1 VLQILFTLLHIM
13 GIKAYFTYLKIAFGI
28 AILSIFVGILVLIF
42 RGSNFVESWNGFV
55 SSAGMGLSYDKVIET
70 AVADGFNPD
79 QPFSLSKTLAMMPLV
94 FWIVGFF
101 NGSPQIGG
109 EVKRA
114 RSTQFIAQVVAVM
127 INGAIVAL
135 LAIMVNAL
143 IGGKFLACLGY
154 LFYAKPDLLNMGVT
168 PDFNFMISV
177 LSRSAP
183 VIGLMGLGY
192 LFWAINGTPNIIALV
207 TRSLLA
213 YSFDRMAPEWVGDV
227 SEKYH
232 TPVKAI
238 IFTAV
243 MGLVAVAVIVFV
255 KQASLLSSMMA
266 QMFTYLVMAVAAIL
280 FPYKFPKLWESSTS
294 ARKVFGI
301 PLLTIT
307 GVGSLLVI
315 GLMSYYFGFYSMFG
329 ANTPLS
335 LTVVA
340 ISIILCA
347 IYYYAFR
354 AYQKGKGIDVDLAY
368 KEIPPE

>member
-1 VLQILFTLLHIM
+1 
-13 GIKAYFTYLKIAFGI
+13 
-28 AILSIFVGILVLIF
+28 
-42 RGSNFVESWNGFV
+42 
-55 SSAGMGLSYDKVIET
+55 
-70 AVADGFNPD
+70 
-79 QPFSLSKTLAMMPLV
+79 
-94 FWIVGFF
+94 
-101 NGSPQIGG
+101 
-109 EVKRA
+109 
-114 RSTQFIAQVVAVM
+114 
-127 INGAIVAL
+127 
-135 LAIMVNAL
+135 
-143 IGGKFLACLGY
+143 
-154 LFYAKPDLLNMGVT
+154 
-168 PDFNFMISV
+168 
-177 LSRSAP
+177 
-183 VIGLMGLGY
+183 MGLGY

-340 ISIILCA
+340 ISIIVCA
-347 IYYYAFR
+347 IYYYVFR